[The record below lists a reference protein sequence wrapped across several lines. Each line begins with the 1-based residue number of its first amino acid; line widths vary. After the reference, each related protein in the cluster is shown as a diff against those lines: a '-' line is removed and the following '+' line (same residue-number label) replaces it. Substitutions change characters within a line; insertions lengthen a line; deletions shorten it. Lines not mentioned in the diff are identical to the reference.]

1 MNSPIAKMAKR
12 SKTAII
18 AFKIYD
24 NWRIKR
30 AATRGVAETLHGS
43 THSHKALADSLDY
56 INVQYAD
63 YLRYGDLTPEKLQ
76 GKRIFE
82 LGFGDNIGV
91 ALKFLAVGAAR
102 AVCLDKFY
110 SKRNAEQERKI
121 YLALRETLSYE
132 QQRRFDNAIDLT
144 GGIDLNPEKLKCI
157 YGSNVEDTTELPEAE
172 PFDFTI
178 SRGAIQDIYDPDPA
192 FEAMDRLLAPGGVA
206 LHKIDLSDQGMFR
219 DHSMNPL
226 TFLTVSEPVYRLMAL
241 GSGKPNRK
249 LKSYYQQKFAEM
261 GYGAKILIT
270 CITGSGGKGDLHPH
284 PETISKGVEY
294 AQANL
299 DYVNQIRPSLAAEFR
314 NLPDE
319 ELLVE
324 GIFVVARKRA

>member
-1 MNSPIAKMAKR
+1 MNSSLTKMAKR

-30 AATRGVAETLHGS
+30 AANRGVAETLHGS

-63 YLRYGDLTPEKLQ
+63 YLQYGNLTPESLR

-91 ALKFLAVGAAR
+91 ALKFLAIGAAR

-132 QQRRFDNAIDLT
+132 EQRRFDSAIDLT
-144 GGIDLNPEKLKCI
+144 NGIELNPEKLKCI

-178 SRGAIQDIYDPDPA
+178 SRGAIQDIYDPGPA
-192 FEAMDRLLAPGGVA
+192 FDAMDRLLAPGGVA

-219 DHSMNPL
+219 DHHMNPL

-249 LKSYYQQKFAEM
+249 LKSYYEQKLTDL
-261 GYGAKILIT
+261 GYDTRFLIT
-270 CITGSGGKGDLHPH
+270 SVVGRGGKGDLHPH
-284 PETISKGVEY
+284 KEIITKGIQY
-294 AQANL
+294 TDANL
-299 DYVNQIRPSLAAEFR
+299 DYVKQIRPSLAEEFR
-314 NLPDE
+314 HLSDE
-319 ELLVE
+319 ELLID
-324 GIFVVARKRA
+324 GIFVVAKKR